1 MNEIPRQ
8 QLAFHLEKL
17 EEGEKEGEVKLCAL
31 VYTCM
36 SGPEVTLKCHSQEA
50 TQFVFLRQNTR
61 SPSWDLGLAGKAG

>member
-17 EEGEKEGEVKLCAL
+17 EEGEKEGEVRLCAL
-31 VYTCM
+31 VCTCM

-50 TQFVFLRQNTR
+50 MQFVF
-61 SPSWDLGLAGKAG
+61 